1 MTVGGQGAKLFYLS
15 GVIHGEYQK
24 TEVRILYC
32 SVAWCPTPV
41 CFVYDNKLNFVLVYV
56 LFKIFRSHSQ

>member
-24 TEVRILYC
+24 TEVRI
-32 SVAWCPTPV
+32 VMHGVPHH
-41 CFVYDNKLNFVLVYV
+41 FVWF
-56 LFKIFRSHSQ
+56 

>member
-24 TEVRILYC
+24 TEVRAL
-32 SVAWCPTPV
+32 VRNQP
-41 CFVYDNKLNFVLVYV
+41 NKHSNFTG
-56 LFKIFRSHSQ
+56 KCQN

>member
-24 TEVRILYC
+24 TEVRIG
-32 SVAWCPTPV
+32 WHTPV
-41 CFVYDNKLNFVLVYV
+41 CFVFNTLNFVLVYCP
-56 LFKIFRSHSQ
+56 KSDAITHSKPSSV